1 MVKRLLRITLLPAFF
16 LVRLLLGTA
25 AFIVSIS
32 SAVIGLGTSLFALLA
47 IIEFFIGYWQNGIAL
62 LVLSLLVSPIGLP
75 AIANWVLD
83 KLSGAF
89 AFIEGL
95 LC

>member
-1 MVKRLLRITLLPAFF
+1 MLKKLLCIPMLPLLFI
-16 LVRLLLGTA
+16 VRLLLGTM
-25 AFIVSIS
+25 AFIVTVS
-32 SAVIGLGTSLFALLA
+32 SAVIGLGTSLFVILA
-47 IIEFFIGYWQNGIAL
+47 MIEFLIGYWQNGIAL

-75 AIANWVLD
+75 AIANWILNRLGSAV
-83 KLSGAF
+83 